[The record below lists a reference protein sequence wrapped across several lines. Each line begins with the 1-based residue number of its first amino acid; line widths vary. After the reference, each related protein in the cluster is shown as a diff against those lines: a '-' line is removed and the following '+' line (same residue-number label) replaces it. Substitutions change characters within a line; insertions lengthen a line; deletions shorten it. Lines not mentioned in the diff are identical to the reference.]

1 MSSISKMT
9 LSRSINN
16 GMKGEVMGLRPTESV
31 CNLPLK
37 KRPNYTNTSWSLGQ
51 LQTDFMGFQFCVID
65 TWSLRISQINTFFK
79 ISVNFD

>member
-37 KRPNYTNTSWSLGQ
+37 KKAKLHKHLLEFG
-51 LQTDFMGFQFCVID
+51 
-65 TWSLRISQINTFFK
+65 
-79 ISVNFD
+79 SVAN